1 MNIRCLQLYIMI
13 QRPHLLKTQLQ
24 LETEKISDDP
34 YQFFV
39 ASLYSNLFVSI
50 FPDAVVTNIH
60 HVALVVLGHAHGQ
73 PGGPLELAAVRVDH
87 RQELALRQVID
98 LQHKNS
104 ITSLLANQP
113 QDNTRSSMSLQ
124 KVCNKTHSP
133 SAMTM

>member
-98 LQHKNS
+98 LQ
-104 ITSLLANQP
+104 
-113 QDNTRSSMSLQ
+113 Q
-124 KVCNKTHSP
+124 KKFN
-133 SAMTM
+133 

>member
-98 LQHKNS
+98 LQQKNS
-104 ITSLLANQP
+104 INLVVSQP
-113 QDNTRSSMSLQ
+113 TTR
-124 KVCNKTHSP
+124 
-133 SAMTM
+133 